1 MKINI
6 NNYEEWM
13 IDYIEDNL
21 SQEQQKQFAEFLA
34 FHPELKGELELFQQT
49 KLQPDL
55 NIVFANKDALKQK
68 EGGKVIV
75 MTNWVR
81 YAAGIAAVMLLFVG
95 IRFFSGNNQNDQ
107 VAIKKYAPQ
116 QMETPF
122 AYDRTTDKVNEVKL
136 QVNEVKQVDKQ
147 FASEIK
153 KQNQKEETPSPD
165 KQIILR
171 EQMNIES
178 IELADLKPIKVHQH
192 TNLKNALPDVVL
204 ENESEQF
211 ASTQMSDNSKNI
223 SLNDNTSIVD
233 WMNDA
238 IAMGGEV
245 GGLVESFVM
254 KDEKN
259 DKANNSAYK
268 TTDVNLFGISY
279 YSRKKSN

>member
-13 IDYIEDNL
+13 IDYIEGNL

-49 KLQPDL
+49 KLQPEL

-95 IRFFSGNNQNDQ
+95 IRFFSGNNQNEQ

-116 QMETPF
+116 QMEAPF
-122 AYDRTTDKVNEVKL
+122 AYDRNTDNIKEKKNPVIELNHIDREFAQEKKVK
-136 QVNEVKQVDKQ
+136 
-147 FASEIK
+147 
-153 KQNQKEETPSPD
+153 QKEEAPSSD
-165 KQIILR
+165 KQIQLR
-171 EQMNIES
+171 EQMNTES
-178 IELADLKPIKVHQH
+178 IDLANLKPMKVHNH
-192 TNLKNALPDVVL
+192 ANLKYELPDVV
-204 ENESEQF
+204 EEIHAEEF
-211 ASTQMSDNSKNI
+211 ASNQMNDKSKNI

-259 DKANNSAYK
+259 DKTTNAAYK

>member
-13 IDYIEDNL
+13 IDYIEGNL
-21 SQEQQKQFAEFLA
+21 SQEQQKEFAEFLA
-34 FHPELKGELELFQQT
+34 FHPELKGELEIFQQT

-55 NIVFANKDALKQK
+55 NIVFAGKDALKQK
-68 EGGKVIV
+68 EAGKVIV

-95 IRFFSGNNQNDQ
+95 IRFFNGNNETNQT
-107 VAIKKYAPQ
+107 AIRKYQPQ

-122 AYDRTTDKVNEVKL
+122 AYDRNTDRIKDEKPVVEVKH
-136 QVNEVKQVDKQ
+136 EDRQ
-147 FASEIK
+147 FAQEQK
-153 KQNQKEETPSPD
+153 KNQNKKEEVPASN
-165 KQIILR
+165 KQIQLR
-171 EQMNIES
+171 EQMHAES
-178 IELADLKPIKVHQH
+178 IDLAQIKQIKVNKHVSLRYEIQDFEEMKE
-192 TNLKNALPDVVL
+192 T
-204 ENESEQF
+204 EQL
-211 ASTQMSDNSKNI
+211 ASTQMNDKSKNI

-259 DKANNSAYK
+259 TKPNNSAYK

>member
-13 IDYIEDNL
+13 IDYIEGNL
-21 SQEQQKQFAEFLA
+21 SQEQQKEFAEFLA
-34 FHPELKGELELFQQT
+34 FHPELKGELEIFQQT

-55 NIVFANKDALKQK
+55 NIVYAGKDALKQK
-68 EGGKVIV
+68 EAGKVIV

-95 IRFFSGNNQNDQ
+95 IRFFNGNNETNQT
-107 VAIKKYAPQ
+107 AIRKYQPQ

-122 AYDRTTDKVNEVKL
+122 AYDRNTDRIKDEKPVVEVKH
-136 QVNEVKQVDKQ
+136 EDRQ
-147 FASEIK
+147 FAQEQK
-153 KQNQKEETPSPD
+153 KNQNKKEEVQASD
-165 KQIILR
+165 KQIQLR
-171 EQMNIES
+171 EQMHAES
-178 IELADLKPIKVHQH
+178 IDLAQIKQIKVNKHVS
-192 TNLKNALPDVVL
+192 LKYEIQDF
-204 ENESEQF
+204 EEMKETEQL
-211 ASTQMSDNSKNI
+211 ASTQMNDKSKNI

-259 DKANNSAYK
+259 TKPNNSAYK